1 MFFQEGGGA
10 HRWVLQNHGGVQ
22 NFVSAHSE
30 VQLLRVHEKKIDKFS
45 WAKHGISLKWFAD
58 IRSGSSF
65 HVVLFFFFC
74 GEIEVFVLEPKKPGQ
89 PRYWLDCIL
98 QHSPF
103 WRPAVCDDFF
113 TVHWFISTQIS
124 LIFFVSSR
132 FGLLSCIEWIA
143 WQNHSARAFRTLL
156 HTSHFC
162 AAQGSQWSMLSMS
175 SLMRLFMQ

>member
-1 MFFQEGGGA
+1 MEGSKTLYLLI
-10 HRWVLQNHGGVQ
+10 RRC
-22 NFVSAHSE
+22 SSSE
-30 VQLLRVHEKKIDKFS
+30 CTRKKIYKFIMGKT
-45 WAKHGISLKWFAD
+45 WHFPEM
-58 IRSGSSF
+58 IRRHSIRFQLSCSF
-65 HVVLFFFFC
+65 VLLFLC

-89 PRYWLDCIL
+89 TRYWLDCIL
-98 QHSPF
+98 QHIPS
-103 WRPAVCDDFF
+103 WRLAVCDHFF

-124 LIFFVSSR
+124 LIFFMSTR

-162 AAQGSQWSMLSMS
+162 AAQWSMLSMS